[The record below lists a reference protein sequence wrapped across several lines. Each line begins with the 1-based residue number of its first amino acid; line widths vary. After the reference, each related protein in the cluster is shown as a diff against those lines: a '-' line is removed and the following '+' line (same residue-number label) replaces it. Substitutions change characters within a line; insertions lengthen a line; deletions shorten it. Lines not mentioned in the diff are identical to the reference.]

1 MKYFFTLAVLVL
13 ALNSTAQSST
23 NPGEYMDYFSVEYLQ
38 IQKDMWD
45 YTRSVS
51 HRKSARKVEKRRAE
65 LIQTTS
71 SAKNKAKRASAFK
84 ENGRY
89 RDSVIHYFE
98 LIEIVLREDYAKIV
112 DMEAIAEQSYDAME
126 AYMMAR
132 DMASDKMKEAGEMI
146 SREHLVFAEEND
158 VTIIEGSDTKLDQ
171 KMGIANKV
179 YDHYN
184 EVYLIFFKSYKQE
197 MYLLDAIGR
206 KDINAI
212 EQNRNALISTV
223 EEGML
228 KLKEVTLYLGDK
240 SMIEATRNLL
250 KFYQKE
256 ADNDVDVVLEY
267 FEAKEN
273 FDKIQKAFE
282 TIKEK
287 NRTQEDVDTYNGA
300 ATSVTDAVN
309 SYNSGNEVSNKERN
323 AKIDNWNKA
332 AGKFTG
338 KHVPHGK

>member
-1 MKYFFTLAVLVL
+1 MKYIFTLAALVL
-13 ALNSTAQSST
+13 ALNSSAQSST
-23 NPGEYMDYFSVEYLQ
+23 NPGEYMDFFSVEYLQ

-51 HRKSARKVEKRRAE
+51 HGKSARKVEKRRAE

-71 SAKNKAKRASAFK
+71 SAKNKAKRAKAFK
-84 ENGRY
+84 ENVRY

-98 LIEIVLREDYAKIV
+98 LIEIVLREDYAKIL

-146 SREHLVFAEEND
+146 NREHKAFAEEND
-158 VTIIEGSDTKLDQ
+158 VTIIEGEDTRLDQ

-184 EVYLIFFKSYKQE
+184 EIYLIFFKSYKQE
-197 MYLLDAIGR
+197 MYLLEAIGNN
-206 KDINAI
+206 DINAI

-223 EEGML
+223 EEGMV
-228 KLKEVTLYLGDK
+228 KLKEVTLYEGDK
-240 SMIEATRNLL
+240 SMIEATRILL

-256 ADNDVDVVLEY
+256 AEKDVDVILEY

-273 FDKIQKAFE
+273 FAKIQKAFE
-282 TIKEK
+282 AKKEK
-287 NRTQEDVDTYNGA
+287 NRTQEDVDTFNGA
-300 ATSVTDAVN
+300 ANTVNDAVN
-309 SYNSGNEVSNKERN
+309 AYNAGNETSNKERGT
-323 AKIDNWNKA
+323 KIDGWNRA
-332 AGKFTG
+332 AEKFTG
-338 KHVPHGK
+338 KHVPRGK

>member
-1 MKYFFTLAVLVL
+1 MKHLITLTALFL
-13 ALNSTAQSST
+13 ALNLNAQSTT

-51 HRKSARKVEKRRAE
+51 HGRSARTVEKRRAE
-65 LIQTTS
+65 LIGTTTT
-71 SAKNKAKRASAFK
+71 AKNKAKNANAFK
-84 ENGRY
+84 ENTSY
-89 RDSVIHYFE
+89 RDSVVHYFE

-146 SREHLVFAEEND
+146 NREHRAFAEAND
-158 VTIIEGSDTKLDQ
+158 VTIIEGEDTKLDQ

-179 YDHYN
+179 YNHYN

-197 MYLLDAIGR
+197 LYLIDAIGR

-212 EQNRNALISTV
+212 EQNRNALISTI
-223 EEGML
+223 EEGMK
-228 KLKEVTLYLGDK
+228 KLDDVTLFEGDK
-240 SMIEATRNLL
+240 SMVSATRSLL

-256 ADNDVDVVLEY
+256 AETDVDVALNY
-267 FEAKEN
+267 FEANEN
-273 FDKIQKAFE
+273 FAKIQTAFE
-282 TIKEK
+282 GKK
-287 NRTQEDVDTYNGA
+287 QKDRTQEDVDTFNGA
-300 ATSVTDAVN
+300 VNKVNDAVN
-309 SYNSGNEVSNKERN
+309 AYNAGNEAANKERGS
-323 AKIDNWNKA
+323 KIDDWNKA
-332 AGKFTG
+332 AEKFTST
-338 KHVPHGK
+338 HVPRGK